1 MKNDLN
7 RLKKLAGLTESIVG
21 NPEKKHVGAAGM
33 GGGYSAAEDEATTI
47 HQLGSK
53 KYKATTEQDGDG
65 DMYYH
70 IYDEAG
76 NKLYSAMSYPDGE
89 DFQVSEDK
97 LGKAI
102 STKIMNDHRKATD
115 HMFRDEDEDF

>member
-1 MKNDLN
+1 MRNELN
-7 RLKKLAGLTESIVG
+7 RIKKLAGLNESIVG
-21 NPEKKHVGAAGM
+21 DPEKKHIGAAGM

-76 NKLYSAMSYPDGE
+76 NKVYSATSGPEGE
-89 DFQVSEDK
+89 GFEVSEDN
-97 LGKAI
+97 LGRVI
-102 STKIMNDHRKATD
+102 STRIMNDHRKDTD
-115 HMFRDEDEDF
+115 NMFNDQDEDF